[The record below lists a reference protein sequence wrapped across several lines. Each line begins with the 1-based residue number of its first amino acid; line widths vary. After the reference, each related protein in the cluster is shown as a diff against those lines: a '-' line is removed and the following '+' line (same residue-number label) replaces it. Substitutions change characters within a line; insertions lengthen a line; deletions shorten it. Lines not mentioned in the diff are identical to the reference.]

1 MTSRD
6 ATISHIFLKTSHGAP
21 MEPVKS
27 ATAITDEGLQNDVSR
42 GRKLRQ
48 VLIVD
53 NHTIKEFGLS
63 PGALRENIIVE
74 GQSLSGAV
82 AGTIIQLGNAKLE
95 VTLDCSP
102 CDLLD
107 NIRPGL
113 QDDMEGR
120 RGTLCRV
127 LNGGV
132 ITIGDVVTLSD

>member
-1 MTSRD
+1 MASRD
-6 ATISHIFLKTSHGAP
+6 STISHIFLKTSHGAP

-27 ATAITDEGLQNDVSR
+27 ATAITNEGLQDDVSR

-74 GQSLSGAV
+74 GQSLSGTA

>member
-1 MTSRD
+1 MNPRGS
-6 ATISHIFLKTSHGAP
+6 TISHIFLKTSHGAP
-21 MEPVKS
+21 MEAVKS
-27 ATAITDEGLQNDVSR
+27 ATAITGEGLQNDVSR

-48 VLIVD
+48 ILIVD
-53 NHTIKEFGLS
+53 ALTIQEFGLS
-63 PGALRENIIVE
+63 PGALRENIILE
-74 GQSLSGAV
+74 GQSLSNAE
-82 AGTIIQLGNAKLE
+82 AGTVIQIGAATLE

>member
-1 MTSRD
+1 MTPRES
-6 ATISHIFLKTSHGAP
+6 TISHIFLKTSHGAP

-27 ATAITDEGLQNDVSR
+27 ATAITGEGLQNDVSR

-74 GQSLSGAV
+74 GESLAGTV
-82 AGTIIQLGNAKLE
+82 TGTIIQLGTAKLE
-95 VTLDCSP
+95 VTLDCAP
-102 CDLLD
+102 CDFLDDIRPNLQD
-107 NIRPGL
+107 NI
-113 QDDMEGR
+113 EGR

-127 LNGGV
+127 LDGGI
-132 ITIGDVVTLSD
+132 ITVGDVVTLSD

>member
-1 MTSRD
+1 MASRD
-6 ATISHIFLKTSHGAP
+6 STISHIFLKTSHGAP

-120 RGTLCRV
+120 RGALCRV
-127 LNGGV
+127 LDGGV
-132 ITIGDVVTLSD
+132 ITVGDVVTLSD

>member
-1 MTSRD
+1 MASRD

-107 NIRPGL
+107 DIRPGL

>member
-6 ATISHIFLKTSHGAP
+6 STISHIFLKTSHGAP

-27 ATAITDEGLQNDVSR
+27 ATAITNEGLQNDVSR

-53 NHTIKEFGLS
+53 SHTIKEFGLS

-95 VTLDCSP
+95 ITLDCSP